1 MFLKALVM
9 WGSLSVVAVHASQV
23 YVCTNAE
30 GKQSFQQLPCEGEV
44 ESEVRAIKPAEL
56 VGSVSPVSDRF
67 YEETRDFNTQEKLKR
82 DLRRTENKINQYQQ
96 NMQRE
101 LAALQGK
108 KRSANNN
115 LAGAQ
120 WETSISNEMQVVT
133 TKYNSLISTE
143 QSRLDA
149 QRQQLQPVN

>member
-1 MFLKALVM
+1 MFYKTFFVWAF
-9 WGSLSVVAVHASQV
+9 LSVSTSYAAEV
-23 YVCTNAE
+23 YVCTDAA
-30 GKQSFQQLPCEGEV
+30 GKKSFQQMACDEGV
-44 ESEVRAIKPAEL
+44 EAELRKLEPAAL

-67 YEETRDFNTQEKLKR
+67 YEETRDFNTQEQLKR

-120 WETSISNEMQVVT
+120 WETSISNEMQAVT

>member
-56 VGSVSPVSDRF
+56 VGSVSPASDRF
-67 YEETRDFNTQEKLKR
+67 YEEARSFNNQAQLQHDIRKA
-82 DLRRTENKINQYQQ
+82 ENRITLYQR
-96 NMQRE
+96 NMQKE
-101 LAALQGK
+101 LDGLLRK

-120 WETSISNEMQVVT
+120 WETSISNEMQAT
-133 TKYNSLISTE
+133 TSKYQSLISIEQNRLNALRE
-143 QSRLDA
+143 QSSLDK
-149 QRQQLQPVN
+149 

>member
-1 MFLKALVM
+1 MA
-9 WGSLSVVAVHASQV
+9 
-23 YVCTNAE
+23 CDE
-30 GKQSFQQLPCEGEV
+30 GVEGEGRKL
-44 ESEVRAIKPAEL
+44 EPAAL
-56 VGSVSPVSDRF
+56 VGSVSPVAGRV
-67 YEETRDFNTQEKLKR
+67 YEGTRGFNTQEQLKR
-82 DLRRTENKINQYQQ
+82 DLRRTENKITQYQQ

-101 LAALQGK
+101 LAVLQGK

-120 WETSISNEMQVVT
+120 WETSISNEMQAVT